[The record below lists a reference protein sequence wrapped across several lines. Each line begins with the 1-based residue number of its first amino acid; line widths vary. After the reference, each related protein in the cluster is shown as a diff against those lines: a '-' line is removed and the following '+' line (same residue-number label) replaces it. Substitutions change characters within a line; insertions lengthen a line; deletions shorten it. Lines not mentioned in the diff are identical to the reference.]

1 MERSIGIEL
10 RKLSNLSCRYFEQRT
25 NKKEVDALTG
35 TNGWIIGYIAGREAK
50 GEAVYQRDLEAHFG
64 ITRSTASKVVSL
76 MVQKGFILQQ
86 GVPEDRRLRRL
97 VLTDKAAQV
106 TRLMEEDHTNFENT
120 LRQSFTEAELQTL
133 FSLLDRL
140 QGNLKKLD
148 DKEAIL

>member
-1 MERSIGIEL
+1 M
-10 RKLSNLSCRYFEQRT
+10 
-25 NKKEVDALTG
+25 DALTG
-35 TNGWIIGYIAGREAK
+35 TNGWIIGYIARQNDK
-50 GEAVYQRDLEAHFG
+50 GNEVYQRDLEARFG

-97 VLTDKAAQV
+97 VLTEKAAQV

-120 LRQSFTEAELQTL
+120 LRQGFTEAELQTL

>member
-10 RKLSNLSCRYFEQRT
+10 RKLSNLSCRYFEQQT

-64 ITRSTASKVVSL
+64 ITRSTA
-76 MVQKGFILQQ
+76 
-86 GVPEDRRLRRL
+86 VPEDRRLRRL

-106 TRLMEEDHTNFENT
+106 TRLMEEDHQSFENT
-120 LRQSFTEAELQTL
+120 LRQGFTEAELQTL
-133 FSLLDRL
+133 FALLDRL

-148 DKEAIL
+148 DKEAAL